1 MAWEVTSRVDRAGER
16 LRGLIKS
23 MPEALRMD
31 AEMALGDLIQAA
43 KSEVADAYGD
53 GYRIRKDEEVMK
65 SATRPVGLE
74 EKNGRLQP

>member
-16 LRGLIKS
+16 LRCFIKS
-23 MPEALRMD
+23 MPEAIRVD

-53 GYRIRKDEEVMK
+53 GYRIRKDEEAMK
-65 SATRPVGLE
+65 SATSPAAMA
-74 EKNGRLQP
+74 N